1 MTERLT
7 ARVLLKPE
15 EGLYQYLTRI
25 AAING
30 FGRITLPDAL
40 RPSISMSDHIIRS
53 NDLVH
58 HTGLS
63 KDEARKLLPRR
74 VSLDAIEYYG
84 AVLPSEILN
93 LKSTRVCA
101 ACLSGAQTHWTWQ
114 LVALEVCPIH
124 RLRLIDRCR
133 RCVGLFDAVQCNFEC
148 HRCASSREELGVEHT
163 DVQLALQL
171 SSLFLRVGQ
180 RPDALSDWLFAWR
193 YVSRAAGRSSRGR
206 DLAKSIVVGSEIPLP
221 EFAGFTA
228 QLVDC
233 CKPSPSDSEWARDA
247 KLRLRHLVRVS
258 NVSFRGFHLAD
269 LPYVH
274 EPAVSIQP
282 VLPGLEAFIS
292 EAEAERTTGLR
303 AHDLVDRYEKHLRG
317 ALEKNGEGQLEFDM
331 GTIAQIERAETNAG
345 NISPRSRYRGGM
357 TQRALAEH
365 LGLTVG
371 DLRQLRDAGLLANT
385 HNGKRP
391 LIGEKS
397 WRALIQYIGEMS
409 VFLQCDPTE
418 YDSSIEV
425 MSLSKFRKLS
435 RVGILKIIENIERG
449 EIECFRYSNEI
460 NSFYDLLIDAKPFK
474 SRLRRRPGFSLTV
487 F

>member
-1 MTERLT
+1 
-7 ARVLLKPE
+7 
-15 EGLYQYLTRI
+15 
-25 AAING
+25 
-30 FGRITLPDAL
+30 
-40 RPSISMSDHIIRS
+40 
-53 NDLVH
+53 
-58 HTGLS
+58 
-63 KDEARKLLPRR
+63 
-74 VSLDAIEYYG
+74 
-84 AVLPSEILN
+84 
-93 LKSTRVCA
+93 
-101 ACLSGAQTHWTWQ
+101 
-114 LVALEVCPIH
+114 
-124 RLRLIDRCR
+124 
-133 RCVGLFDAVQCNFEC
+133 
-148 HRCASSREELGVEHT
+148 
-163 DVQLALQL
+163 
-171 SSLFLRVGQ
+171 
-180 RPDALSDWLFAWR
+180 
-193 YVSRAAGRSSRGR
+193 
-206 DLAKSIVVGSEIPLP
+206 
-221 EFAGFTA
+221 
-228 QLVDC
+228 
-233 CKPSPSDSEWARDA
+233 
-247 KLRLRHLVRVS
+247 
-258 NVSFRGFHLAD
+258 
-269 LPYVH
+269 
-274 EPAVSIQP
+274 VSIQP